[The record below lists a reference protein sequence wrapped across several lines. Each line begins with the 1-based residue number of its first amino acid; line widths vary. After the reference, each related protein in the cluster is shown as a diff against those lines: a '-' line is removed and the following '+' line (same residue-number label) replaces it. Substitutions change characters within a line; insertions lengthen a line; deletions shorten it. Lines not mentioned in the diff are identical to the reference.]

1 MPLHLGIGLG
11 RLAEAVQARL
21 GYTVDYQGVKV
32 HLDTSLGASVRRSLR
47 WGDYEGRE
55 LELVRAMLQ
64 DTDVVME
71 VGAGLG
77 VVSTFCAKAVGSE
90 RVFAYEANPAMEE
103 YIRRTYALN
112 GVSPTLEVCALGEH
126 GGEQVLC
133 LGQDFSSATTLPP
146 KERWPAIIV
155 PAKCFDDEVRR
166 RAATFLIVDI
176 EGAESELCRYARF
189 PGVQHVIMELHGALM
204 LADRDELIA
213 RMHSAGFQLDDLA
226 SDPPNES
233 EQPVVL
239 FSRA

>member
-90 RVFAYEANPAMEE
+90 RVFAYEANPAMER

-112 GVSPTLEVCALGEH
+112 GVSPALEMCALGEH
-126 GGEQVLC
+126 GGEQALY
-133 LGQDFSSATTLPP
+133 LGRDPWNATTLPP
-146 KERWPAIIV
+146 QKRRLAITV
-155 PAKCFDDEVRR
+155 PAKRFNDEVRR

-176 EGAESELCRYARF
+176 EGAESELCRYGEF
-189 PGVQHVIMELHGALM
+189 PGVRRIIMELHRATLTPSG
-204 LADRDELIA
+204 RGELVA
-213 RMHSAGFQLDDLA
+213 RMRRAGFWLDEAA
-226 SDPPNES
+226 SDPP
-233 EQPVVL
+233 VVL
-239 FSRA
+239 FCRVSSAR

>member
-189 PGVQHVIMELHGALM
+189 PGGVARYHGT
-204 LADRDELIA
+204 A
-213 RMHSAGFQLDDLA
+213 RRPHAGRPRRTYRPHAQRWFSA
-226 SDPPNES
+226 
-233 EQPVVL
+233 
-239 FSRA
+239 R